1 MIQISALAL
10 TALLLQGAALDSPS
24 PKERQAAI
32 ELMAKPGNIEAI
44 PAFESALK
52 KEPKSEIR
60 AQVLS
65 GLVRIGGSAVP
76 PVIARSL
83 ATDLDKDVR
92 LQAVESLQR
101 LYIPAPDT
109 GTLKTLFNTAKN
121 VVTGPQRSTL
131 PAGVVVD
138 KVATDALATAM
149 QKDGIE
155 DVRAAAARVLGSLMA
170 KDYVPVMIM
179 TLEDPQNVEHKAV
192 RKEIVMSLGVIRDS
206 SAGPAVQKTLRD
218 RDAGIMTESI
228 IAIGL
233 MGYAPARPQ
242 LEDIFRT
249 DTRREMKEQALESL
263 AMLRDP
269 GGKPLFESL
278 LMSPN
283 DYYREKA
290 AEGLARTDY
299 DATPLV
305 EILKTEKK
313 ANVRNA
319 MIFALVS
326 SNHDDSI
333 NELTNALNSR
343 LSAQADM
350 YLFELG
356 KYRGKV
362 PLLNGY
368 LRSSDPKVRAGVAR
382 ILGRIGDPSSRA
394 PLDELTKDPN
404 TDVMREAVNALR
416 QMNTR

>member
-1 MIQISALAL
+1 MLQISVLAL
-10 TALLLQGAALDSPS
+10 TALLLQGPSLDSPS

-32 ELMAKPGNIEAI
+32 EQLAKPGNVEAI

-52 KEPKSEIR
+52 KESKSDLR
-60 AQVLS
+60 AELLS

-101 LYIPAPDT
+101 FYIPAPDT
-109 GTLKTLFNTAKN
+109 GTLKTLFNSAKN
-121 VVTGPQRSTL
+121 VVTGPQRPPL
-131 PAGVVVD
+131 PSGVVVD
-138 KVATDALATAM
+138 KVALDALATAM
-149 QKDGIE
+149 QKDSIE
-155 DVRAAAARVLGSLMA
+155 EVRAAAARVLGSLMA
-170 KDYVPVMIM
+170 KAYVPVMVM
-179 TLEDPQNVEHKAV
+179 TLEDPQNMEHKTV
-192 RKEIVMSLGVIRDS
+192 RKEIVMSLGTIRDA

-228 IAIGL
+228 VAIGL

-249 DTRREMKEQALESL
+249 DTRREMKEQSLESL

-283 DYYREKA
+283 DFYREKA

-299 DATPLV
+299 DAAPLI
-305 EILKTEKK
+305 ELLKMEKK

-319 MIFALVS
+319 MTFALVS
-326 SNHDDSI
+326 SNHDDNI

-356 KYRGKV
+356 KYRGKIA
-362 PLLNGY
+362 LLNGY
-368 LRSSDPKVRAGVAR
+368 LRSSDPKVRAGMAR
-382 ILGRIGDPSSRA
+382 VLGRIGDPSSRA

>member
-1 MIQISALAL
+1 MAL
-10 TALLLQGAALDSPS
+10 TALLLQGASLDSPS

-32 ELMAKPGNIEAI
+32 EQMAKPGNIEAI

-52 KEPKSEIR
+52 KESKSDLR
-60 AQVLS
+60 AELLS

-109 GTLKTLFNTAKN
+109 GTIKTLFNSAKN
-121 VVTGPQRSTL
+121 VVTGPQRPTL
-131 PAGVVVD
+131 PSGVVVD
-138 KVATDALATAM
+138 KVALEALATAM
-149 QKDGIE
+149 QKDSTE
-155 DVRAAAARVLGSLMA
+155 EVRAAAARVLGSLMA
-170 KDYVPVMIM
+170 KEYVPVMIT
-179 TLEDPQNVEHKAV
+179 TLEDPQNVEHKTV
-192 RKEIVMSLGVIRDS
+192 RKEIVMSLGVIRDA
-206 SAGPAVQKTLRD
+206 SAGPAVQETLRD

-228 IAIGL
+228 VAIGL

-249 DTRREMKEQALESL
+249 DTRREMKEQSLESL

-278 LMSPN
+278 LMSTN
-283 DYYREKA
+283 DFYREKA

-299 DATPLV
+299 DAAPLV
-305 EILKTEKK
+305 DLLKMEKK

-319 MIFALVS
+319 MTFALVS
-326 SNHDDSI
+326 SNHDDNI

-343 LSAQADM
+343 LSAQAEM

-356 KYRGKV
+356 KYKGKV
-362 PLLNGY
+362 ALLNGY
-368 LRSSDPKVRAGVAR
+368 LRSSDPKVRAGMAR

>member
-1 MIQISALAL
+1 MLQISVLAL
-10 TALLLQGAALDSPS
+10 TVLLLQGPSLDSSS

-32 ELMAKPGNIEAI
+32 EQMAKPGNIEAI

-52 KEPKSEIR
+52 KESKSDVR
-60 AQVLS
+60 AQLLS

-121 VVTGPQRSTL
+121 VVASPQRPAL
-131 PAGVVVD
+131 PAGVMVD
-138 KVATDALATAM
+138 KVTTDALATAM
-149 QKDGIE
+149 QKDSNE
-155 DVRAAAARVLGSLMA
+155 EVRAAAARVLGSLMA
-170 KDYVPVMIM
+170 KEYVPVMIT
-179 TLEDPQNVEHKAV
+179 TLEDPQNMEHKAV
-192 RKEIVMSLGVIRDS
+192 RKEIVMSLGVIRDA

-249 DTRREMKEQALESL
+249 DTRREMKEQAVESL

-278 LMSPN
+278 LMSTN
-283 DYYREKA
+283 DFYREKA

-299 DATPLV
+299 DAAPLV
-305 EILKTEKK
+305 DLLKMEKK

-319 MIFALVS
+319 MTFALVS
-326 SNHDDSI
+326 SNHDDNI

-350 YLFELG
+350 YLYELG
-356 KYRGKV
+356 KYRGKIA
-362 PLLNGY
+362 LLNGY
-368 LRSSDPKVRAGVAR
+368 LRSSDPKVRAGMAR

>member
-1 MIQISALAL
+1 MLQISVLAL
-10 TALLLQGAALDSPS
+10 TALLLQASSLDSSS

-32 ELMAKPGNIEAI
+32 EQMAKPGNIEAI

-52 KEPKSEIR
+52 KESKSDLR
-60 AQVLS
+60 AELLS

-76 PVIARSL
+76 PIIARSL

-109 GTLKTLFNTAKN
+109 GTLKTLFNSAKN
-121 VVTGPQRSTL
+121 VVTGPQRPTL
-131 PAGVVVD
+131 PSGVVVD
-138 KVATDALATAM
+138 KVALDALATSM
-149 QKDGIE
+149 QKDSIE
-155 DVRAAAARVLGSLMA
+155 EVRAAAARVLGSLMA
-170 KDYVPVMIM
+170 KEYVPVMIT
-179 TLEDPQNVEHKAV
+179 TLEDPQNMEHKTV
-192 RKEIVMSLGVIRDS
+192 RKEIVMSLGTIRDA

-283 DYYREKA
+283 DFYREKA

-299 DATPLV
+299 DAAPLV
-305 EILKTEKK
+305 DLLKIEKK

-319 MIFALVS
+319 MTFALVS
-326 SNHDDSI
+326 SNHEDNI

-356 KYRGKV
+356 KYRGKIA
-362 PLLNGY
+362 LLNGY
-368 LRSSDPKVRAGVAR
+368 LRSSDPKVRAGMAR